1 MQTFVHNSLMEKQI
15 TVLAFGPVT
24 DIIGHNSVVMNDV
37 ITTADLIQRLEE
49 TYPALKRAN
58 YVLALN
64 KKIIT
69 QPEKLEN
76 GAVVALLPPF
86 SGG

>member
-1 MQTFVHNSLMEKQI
+1 MQTFIHNSVMKKQI

-24 DIIGHNSVVMNDV
+24 DILGDNSIV
-37 ITTADLIQRLEE
+37 IDEVNTTTELVKRLEE
-49 TYPALKRAN
+49 TYPALKTAN
-58 YVLALN
+58 YALALN

-69 QPEKLEN
+69 QPEVLQS